1 MKHITVAAAVIIE
14 DGKVFAAQ
22 RDDQG
27 ETGSLWEFP
36 GGKLEEGESGEDAI
50 VREIAEELQLQVVVK
65 RHLKTVNHQYSSFK
79 ITMHAYLCSI
89 HSGELILHE
98 HVDYRWLEHRELES
112 LDWAPADKPIVR
124 PIVQRFAFLQN
135 L

>member
-1 MKHITVAAAVIIE
+1 MLLGEIIQVRRAVC
-14 DGKVFAAQ
+14 
-22 RDDQG
+22 
-27 ETGSLWEFP
+27 

-89 HSGELILHE
+89 HSGELKLHE
-98 HVDYRWLEHRELES
+98 HVDYKWLEHRELES
-112 LDWAPADKPIVR
+112 LDWAPADKPIVT
-124 PIVQRFAFLQN
+124 VVSQYLSS